1 MSTNYPQYPLT
12 GPSYPS
18 SPQPALSQDVVPTD
32 RWAANMLLVI
42 QAVQRLHAAFDNKFI
57 RSKSNP

>member
-12 GPSYPS
+12 GPPYPPQTQP
-18 SPQPALSQDVVPTD
+18 SPQAFDVMVD
-32 RWAANMLLVI
+32 HWSASMLLAI